1 MRDDRKDGK
10 GRWPLTVDYPPI
22 WTLGFA
28 LAIWLIG
35 RVLPSGAALFVALGW
50 LLVLASFALMLWAV
64 RHFRRANTTVN
75 PHGQPSALVTT
86 GPFRLSRNPIYL
98 GDALLLVGLCLAFRA
113 LPALILIPL
122 FVWIINRRF
131 IGPEEARLTAAF
143 PRDYAEY
150 ASRTR
155 RWL

>member
-1 MRDDRKDGK
+1 MSRREGK
-10 GRWPLTVDYPPI
+10 PGWPVSADYPPV

-28 LAIWLIG
+28 VAIWLIG
-35 RVLPSGAALFVALGW
+35 HALRSGAALFVALGW
-50 LLVLASFALMLWAV
+50 LLVLAAFALMLWAV
-64 RHFRRANTTVN
+64 MHFRRANTTVN
-75 PHGQPSALVTT
+75 PHGQPARLITG
-86 GPFRLSRNPIYL
+86 GPFRFSRNPIYL

-113 LPALILIPL
+113 LPALVLIPL

-143 PRDYAEY
+143 PQDYPEY
-150 ASRTR
+150 ASSTR